1 MSGKIEPTNVE
12 AVFRLD
18 DAEGIDRIAFWE
30 IASVLTSCL
39 LAEWVVLS
47 FAGGSKLVGAVPVI
61 LALGLML
68 YSHHERG
75 ENAKKVGFRTDNF
88 FAACRLLLLPTA
100 AVVLLLI
107 ALAWFTRHS
116 LVLAPWRNRFLLLP
130 LWALFQQYALNG
142 FINRRAQLALGKG
155 MKSVLVVALVFSL
168 LHFPNPLLAV
178 LTFVG
183 GFIWAAVYQ
192 RQPNLFALALSHSVS
207 SMALALTVSP
217 TLLNSLRVGFKYFG

>member
-1 MSGKIEPTNVE
+1 MNGMIEPSKAE
-12 AVFRLD
+12 AGFRLD
-18 DAEGIDRIAFWE
+18 GAEGIERIALWE
-30 IASVLTSCL
+30 IASVFTSCL

-47 FAGGSKLVGAVPVI
+47 FAGGSKLVGAFPVT

-68 YSHHERG
+68 YSHRERG
-75 ENAKKVGFRTDNF
+75 ESAKDVGFRMDNF
-88 FAACRLLLLPTA
+88 FAACRLLFLPTA
-100 AVVLLLI
+100 AVILVFI
-107 ALAWFTRHS
+107 AVAWLTRDS
-116 LVLAPWRNRFLLLP
+116 LVFAPWRNRFLLLP

-155 MKSVLVVALVFSL
+155 IKSVLVVALIFSL
-168 LHFPNPLLAV
+168 LHFPNLPLAV

-207 SMALALTVSP
+207 SIVLALTVSP